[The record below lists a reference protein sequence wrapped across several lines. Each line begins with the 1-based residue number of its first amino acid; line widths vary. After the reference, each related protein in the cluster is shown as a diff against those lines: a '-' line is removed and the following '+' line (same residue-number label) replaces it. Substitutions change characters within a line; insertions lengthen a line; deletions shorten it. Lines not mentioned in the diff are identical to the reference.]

1 MLLFTVLL
9 SSGCND
15 GNLPISRAASVDKAA
30 NTAPTGIS
38 LSASSVRVPRGETVT
53 LMWHSSDVRSCEAT
67 GDWQGQLPPRGTRR
81 VMPRGQRSTYGM
93 RCRSG
98 RRVLTDSVTVA
109 PVDGDA
115 VVVSLTAE
123 PQRVDAGEPVTLRW
137 ASELAMQCT
146 AAGDWLGDL
155 PLTGSRTLPA
165 LTQTSHFSL
174 TCQTGNRQVIAS
186 VTVPVDAS
194 NTLRWEAPTRHTDGR
209 DLTTLRG
216 YRIVWGERSGEYTQ
230 SITIDDPTVTQ
241 WQIAAPPGRYY
252 FAMTALDQDRTE
264 SGYSN
269 EVAKTV
275 VAPAPAHHAAVAE
288 SPAIARLRMRTPNGS
303 TPPTITTG

>member
-1 MLLFTVLL
+1 MLLFMVLL

-15 GNLPISRAASVDKAA
+15 GNLPIPRAASVNKAA
-30 NTAPTGIS
+30 DTAATGIS

-53 LMWHSSDVRSCEAT
+53 LMWHSSDVSRCEAT
-67 GDWQGQLPPRGTRR
+67 GDWQGQLPNRGTRR

-98 RRVLTDSVTVA
+98 RAMLTDSVTVT
-109 PVDGDA
+109 PIDGDA
-115 VVVSLTAE
+115 VAVSLTAE
-123 PQRVDAGEPVTLRW
+123 PQAVDAGEPVTLRW
-137 ASELAMQCT
+137 KSEYAMQCT

-155 PLTGSRTLPA
+155 PLTGTRTLPA
-165 LTQTSHFSL
+165 LTETSHFSL

-194 NTLRWEAPTRHTDGR
+194 NTLRWQAPTRHTDGR
-209 DLTTLRG
+209 ELTTLSG

-230 SITIDDPTVTQ
+230 SITIDDPAATQ

-252 FAMTALDQDRTE
+252 FAMTALDSDRTE

-275 VAPAPAHHAAVAE
+275 VAQAQAQHAAVAK
-288 SPAIARLRMRTPNGS
+288 SRAIAHQRNRAPNGT
-303 TPPTITTG
+303 TPPTITPG